1 MVSDR
6 RPSNDWQPAE
16 FMAILLSRQLQNG
29 WNGVTP
35 YSPVIVAACLLARRT
50 HAPGLTFWCGTLGV
64 NPEPDRLYRSG
75 TDPRYLASVE
85 AVRDFYD
92 VFEYGETGCDYMFYS
107 GMQIDR
113 HGNCNNVRVGG
124 PGTGRPLKLGGG
136 QANTSHPVV
145 DKRIFLFAPVHRPEV
160 FVETVD
166 FVSVAGFL
174 DGPGARQR
182 EGLPG
187 GGPVLCVTELC
198 VMDFDP
204 TTASMRL
211 ASVHPGVTVSE
222 VVARTGFD
230 LGVTSDVPET
240 QAPTAEELATL
251 RQIDVDGIL
260 REGEKR

>member
-1 MVSDR
+1 
-6 RPSNDWQPAE
+6 
-16 FMAILLSRQLQNG
+16 MAILLSRQLRDG

-35 YSPVIVAACLLARRT
+35 YSPMIVAACLLARRT

-124 PGTGRPLKLGGG
+124 PGTDRPLRVGGG

-145 DKRIFLFAPVHRPEV
+145 DGRIFLFAPAHRPDV
-160 FVETVD
+160 LVESVD
-166 FVSVAGFL
+166 FVSVAGCL
-174 DGPGARQR
+174 DGPGARER

-187 GGPVLCVTELC
+187 GGPALCVTELC

-204 TTASMRL
+204 QTAAMRL
-211 ASVHPGVTVSE
+211 ASVHPGVTVDE

-230 LGVTSDVPET
+230 LGAPAGVAET
-240 QAPTAEELATL
+240 DPPAAEELEAL
-251 RQIDVDGIL
+251 RRIDLDGIL
-260 REGEKR
+260 REGDER